1 MKSRKLRAA
10 FAVLSALAVLAT
22 AMTGFAATV
31 TTTTEYN
38 AFNDYVHVTS
48 TVTGANGDVTY
59 LATTSSDK
67 GVDST
72 GILYIDQKASENGSV
87 TFDYMVSKDVIDG
100 AITTL
105 ALGTNG
111 TETITQPDDG
121 IGLYAP
127 AGVDATEYTI
137 DYANDVYG
145 NADDGIYAYIKAKL
159 GYEIES
165 VTIDGADQDLGAS
178 YYVPVKDNG
187 ELAVIV
193 VETKESVVTPS
204 VGDTKNFI
212 DVEDGKNTV
221 ATVIKPVGSW
231 QRAGITY
238 YGYDFPA
245 LQSANGNGYVAVKI
259 IDDAPIVESQ
269 IVAYVE

>member
-111 TETITQPDDG
+111 TETIDQPDDG

-145 NADDGIYAYIKAKL
+145 NADDGIYAYIKAKS

-204 VGDTKNFI
+204 IEAFEHQYSN
-212 DVEDGKNTV
+212 DGKTITTV
-221 ATVIKPVGSW
+221 FKPVGTYTEV
-231 QRAGITY
+231 GLTY
-238 YGYDFPA
+238 YDYEFAAPMAG
-245 LQSANGNGYVAVKI
+245 ANGYTAVQLN
-259 IDDAPIVESQ
+259 DDIQ
-269 IVAYVE
+269 IYEEFIGTYIR